1 MIILASA
8 KTMKES
14 NTEDC
19 SIPIFEEKSKP
30 IRNHFSNMDIE
41 ELAKYFKIKG
51 KTLDATYNYYQN
63 NIKGKVITSLDG
75 QVFKKITSY
84 DKEYVASNFFVL
96 DTMYGILNGNDQI
109 DLFRLDF
116 NSKAIF
122 DMSFYS
128 YWKENVNNYI
138 KSTKHKQ
145 LLILSSDEYTKLLDL
160 ENIDKQVFQI
170 AFSEDIKSTVFKKQ
184 IRGMIA
190 NYCIEN
196 EITDYSKINNIT
208 IDNYKIICDD
218 VVILIKPVVNE

>member
-14 NTEDC
+14 NISDS
-19 SIPIFEEKSKP
+19 SIPIFEEKSKL
-30 IRNHFSNMDIE
+30 IRNHFSNMDIDQ
-41 ELAKYFKIKG
+41 LALYFKIKG
-51 KTLDATYNYYQN
+51 KTLDSTYNYYQHS
-63 NIKGKVITSLDG
+63 IKGKVITSLDG

-84 DKEYVASNFFVL
+84 NKDYVANNFYVL

-122 DMSFYS
+122 DISFYN
-128 YWKENVNNYI
+128 YWKEEVNNFI
-138 KSTKHKQ
+138 KCSKHKQ
-145 LLILSSDEYTKLLDL
+145 LLILSSDEYTKLLQLDKL
-160 ENIDKQVFQI
+160 DKQVFEI
-170 AFSEDIKSTVFKKQ
+170 TFSEEIKSTVFKKQ

-196 EITDYSKINNIT
+196 QITDYNELDNVMV
-208 IDNYKIICDD
+208 DNYKLTCNNTIIH
-218 VVILIKPVVNE
+218 IESTIK